1 MATLS
6 IQAQVTTSSMA
17 GSVKS
22 TSGESLSGATVKIT
36 HLPTGTTISAATAA
50 NGRYNV
56 SNIQPGGPYTV
67 EVSFVGYKAQTKTEI
82 YLDLGETGRVDF
94 SLISNSQDLK
104 EVVVTGSKG
113 TQFVNGG
120 VGFTPTWDLY
130 NVRFGAGISTAA
142 DVVDPANSLWVNV
155 GALTIPN
162 VSNVRY

>member
-1 MATLS
+1 MRLFKSFLLIAIASMATLS

-22 TSGESLSGATVKIT
+22 TSGEALSGATVKIT
-36 HLPTGTTISAATAA
+36 HVPTGTIISAATAS

-94 SLISNSQDLK
+94 NMIGN
-104 EVVVTGSKG
+104 
-113 TQFVNGG
+113 
-120 VGFTPTWDLY
+120 
-130 NVRFGAGISTAA
+130 
-142 DVVDPANSLWVNV
+142 
-155 GALTIPN
+155 
-162 VSNVRY
+162 